1 MDIMFYKDGDDA
13 APWLAEISQC
23 LPRARVREWLP
34 GDQGRADYALV
45 WKPPADMLRQREGLR
60 AVFNLGAGV
69 DGLLAMLRAEPALLP
84 SQVPLIRIE
93 DAGMA
98 VQMVQYVSHAVLRH
112 YRRMDDYARLKLR
125 GAWAPL
131 PPREPST
138 YVVGVMGL
146 GALGVQVATSLAA
159 LGFPVRGWSRS
170 ARQVPGMRCFAEPE
184 GLRAFAGGLQ
194 ALVNLLPLTAAT
206 ENILNQHL
214 FAQLAPGATLI
225 NVARGAHL
233 VEHDLIAALDSGQ
246 LESAT
251 LDVFREE
258 PLPPEHPFW
267 RDQRIEI
274 TPHIAAETTLFASI
288 RQIAAKIRALE
299 NGEAVAGVVDLRR
312 GY

>member
-1 MDIMFYKDGDDA
+1 MDIMFYKGGDDA
-13 APWLAEISQC
+13 APWLAELSQC
-23 LPRARVREWLP
+23 LPRARVREWQP
-34 GDQGRADYALV
+34 GDRGRADYALV

-69 DGLLAMLRAEPALLP
+69 DGLLAMLRAEPALLAP
-84 SQVPLIRIE
+84 QVPLIRIE
-93 DAGMA
+93 DAGMGI
-98 VQMVQYVSHAVLRH
+98 QMVQYVSHAVLRH

-138 YVVGVMGL
+138 YVIGVMGL
-146 GALGVQVATSLAA
+146 GALGVQVATSLVA
-159 LGFPVRGWSRS
+159 LGFGVRGWSRS
-170 ARQVPGMRCFAEPE
+170 ERQVPGMRCFAGPE

-206 ENILNQHL
+206 ENILNQDL
-214 FAQLAPGATLI
+214 FAQLAPGATLV
-225 NVARGAHL
+225 NVARGGHL
-233 VEHDLIAALDSGQ
+233 VERDLIAGLDSGQ

-299 NGEAVAGVVDLRR
+299 NGEAVEGVVDLRR